1 MVVVGSEDAVVPEEG
16 DVAGVLA
23 DLVEQLLAEEVGFV
37 FCLQVHVVAVA
48 QRAVHDGERMEGE
61 RRELHRAGIDPAH
74 GTRGLQTE
82 ARPVG
87 ERHGE
92 VVRDA
97 CIGEGLHIVDRATE
111 VVTAVKQDRVAVRPL
126 RC

>member
-1 MVVVGSEDAVVPEEG
+1 MVVVGSKGAVVPEEG

-48 QRAVHDGERMEGE
+48 QRAVHDREGMEGE
-61 RRELHRAGIDPAH
+61 WRERISLGVNPAH
-74 GTRGLQTE
+74 STRGLQAE
-82 ARPVG
+82 ARLVG

-92 VVRDA
+92 VVCDA
-97 CIGEGLHIVDRATE
+97 CVGEGLHIVDRATE
-111 VVTAVKQDRVAVRPL
+111 VVTAVEAL
-126 RC
+126 G